1 MPDRRDA
8 LTLPFKNYCIYG
20 TFPYP
25 IPNPSPHEKP
35 KECCPYSESSSSC
48 HKKHKCKK
56 KCSSSSSNSSS
67 SSSSDSC
74 HKLKKCCKKRKCSD
88 NHRKE
93 HSFFKKNDN
102 ITWKNRR
109 FDYLNNG
116 TLEKPFLITLTD
128 KLGHPWENKII
139 GTNYSL
145 AIDGVKGKSLYLRRN
160 NRYYFIFRSFDN
172 RNELIYFT
180 QDPAGGEYVFK
191 NKISNITGPFS
202 ENKLISLEITNNMPK
217 VFYYQ
222 SATNKFMGGII
233 FIVDNY

>member
-1 MPDRRDA
+1 MADRRDA

-25 IPNPSPHEKP
+25 IPNPLPHEKP
-35 KECCPYSESSSSC
+35 KECCSYSENSNSC
-48 HKKHKCKK
+48 HKNHKCKK

-67 SSSSDSC
+67 SSSSNSC
-74 HKLKKCCKKRKCSD
+74 HKLTKCKKHKCSH
-88 NHRKE
+88 NHEKE
-93 HSFFKKNDN
+93 HSFFKKSNE
-102 ITWKNRR
+102 ITWKKRKLE
-109 FDYLNNG
+109 YLNNG

-128 KLGHPWENKII
+128 KSGHPWENKII
-139 GTNYSL
+139 GTNNSL
-145 AIDGVKGKSLYLRRN
+145 AIDGVKGKSLYLKRN
-160 NRYYFIFRSFDN
+160 NRYYFIFRGFDN
-172 RNELIYFT
+172 KNELIYFT
-180 QDPAGGEYVFK
+180 QDPAGGEYVYK
-191 NKISNITGPFS
+191 NKISNISTPFG